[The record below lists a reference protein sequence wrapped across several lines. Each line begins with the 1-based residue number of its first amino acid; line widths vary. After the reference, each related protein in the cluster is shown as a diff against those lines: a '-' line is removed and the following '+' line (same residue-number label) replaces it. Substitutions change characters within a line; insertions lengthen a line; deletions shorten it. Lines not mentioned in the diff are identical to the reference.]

1 MKKIVIHTNMV
12 LRLESKS
19 KKALIP
25 YPNIRNGSWAIF
37 LSFLGGFKPN
47 SFKSASLRAYLNG
60 TFDGL
65 KQVLNHGAICYGVVI
80 SASGIKSWT
89 SMIHLL
95 IYYLVSNS
103 FGGRFLGYTNGTFSL
118 SSALI
123 FQISI
128 SFEFIKNNYF
138 LK

>member
-1 MKKIVIHTNMV
+1 MKKIVIQKNIV

-25 YPNIRNGSWAIF
+25 YPSIRKGSSAIN

-47 SFKSASLRAYLNG
+47 SFKRASLRANLNG
-60 TFDGL
+60 VFTGL
-65 KQVLNHGAICYGVVI
+65 KHLLNHGATCYGVVI
-80 SASGIKSWT
+80 SLSGIKSQI
-89 SMIHLL
+89 SMMHLL

-103 FGGRFLGYTNGTFSL
+103 FGGRCLGYTNGTFSL

-128 SFEFIKNNYF
+128 SFEFIKNNYR
-138 LK
+138 